1 MTDAPSSS
9 TSKPTSDA
17 SSRRTSPELELP
29 ATRTLP
35 VEGNVYNNVKSNIY
49 SNYILSFH
57 FIDLPPPS
65 INSVMVSTLSE
76 PPNSSTEGAKII
88 RCSYKNSP

>member
-17 SSRRTSPELELP
+17 NSRRTSPELELP

-35 VEGNVYNNVKSNIY
+35 AEANVYITVKSFIH
-49 SNYILSFH
+49 SNYT
-57 FIDLPPPS
+57 P
-65 INSVMVSTLSE
+65 
-76 PPNSSTEGAKII
+76 
-88 RCSYKNSP
+88 